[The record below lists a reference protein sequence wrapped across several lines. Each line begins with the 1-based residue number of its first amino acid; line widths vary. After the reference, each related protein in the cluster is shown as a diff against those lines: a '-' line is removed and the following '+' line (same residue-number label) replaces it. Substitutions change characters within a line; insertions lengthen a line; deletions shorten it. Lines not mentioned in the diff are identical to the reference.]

1 MVQRRRRSATCTK
14 PGMPRADALRNRE
27 KILAA
32 ARAQITLHG
41 PEAGM
46 DEIAAAAGVAV
57 GTLYRHFPTK
67 TDLVAAIVAEY
78 VDRVADDAAAALER
92 TISGGR
98 ALHELNGFLQRVV
111 EESSSDRAV
120 KAAGHALGATS
131 GSSAGERRA
140 GAALA
145 DLIRIA
151 QADGD
156 VHPDVTL
163 ADLYLLFTNA
173 PTDRPAAD
181 RARWLELALRAIT
194 ARTP

>member
-1 MVQRRRRSATCTK
+1 MTQPRAL
-14 PGMPRADALRNRE
+14 RADAVRNRT

-32 ARAQITLHG
+32 AREQITIHG

-67 TDLVAAIVAEY
+67 TDLVAAVVAEY
-78 VDRVADDAAAALER
+78 VEQVADAADAALKRTTSGARAVEELSVFLE
-92 TISGGR
+92 
-98 ALHELNGFLQRVV
+98 RVV
-111 EESSSDRAV
+111 EASASDHAV
-120 KAAGHALGATS
+120 KAAAHALGATP
-131 GSSAGERRA
+131 GDPDAEHRA
-140 GAALA
+140 GATLA

-156 VHPDVTL
+156 IHPDVTV
-163 ADLYLLFTNA
+163 ADLYLLFTTA
-173 PTDRPAAD
+173 PTDRPSED

-194 ARTP
+194 TRTP